1 LYATS
6 VIPAL
11 PAMIYRVQQGDLRIP
26 SLLYGPLFL
35 DDSVSMGMY
44 FSVECAEDLAFSTPQ
59 AVATAAQA
67 FPQQIRAYEL
77 AGLEAE
83 FTVCHAWDVPA
94 VAQSESQ
101 PVASAIPTL
110 VLEGEY
116 DPVTPPTNGALAAQ
130 SLSKSYQFLFPAT
143 GHGAF
148 LLNPSPCPASIVV
161 QFQRDPT
168 HQPDGSCVASMGEP
182 QFL

>member
-1 LYATS
+1 
-6 VIPAL
+6 
-11 PAMIYRVQQGDLRIP
+11 
-26 SLLYGPLFL
+26 
-35 DDSVSMGMY
+35 
-44 FSVECAEDLAFSTPQ
+44 
-59 AVATAAQA
+59 
-67 FPQQIRAYEL
+67 
-77 AGLEAE
+77 
-83 FTVCHAWDVPA
+83 

-116 DPVTPPTNGALAAQ
+116 DPITPPTNGALAAQ

-148 LLNPSPCPASIVV
+148 LFNPSHCSTTIVV

-168 HQPDGSCVASMGEP
+168 QKPDGSCIASMSEP
-182 QFL
+182 LFQ